1 MYELKQLFSHI
12 GSRNEYIKIAV
23 LLMFVMFILS
33 AVLGRKATVI
43 IGVIALIFTCLGAA
57 FWLRG
62 ILSESRKNKKPH

>member
-1 MYELKQLFSHI
+1 
-12 GSRNEYIKIAV
+12 SRNEYIKIAV

-57 FWLRG
+57 FYPIVAKAGGLQSQG
-62 ILSESRKNKKPH
+62 V